1 MTKSADKL
9 LCVIYRDYL
18 SRIKL
23 GQSMSDANR
32 FTTDYFETETYSVSK
47 NNDDI
52 IQLKTE
58 LRKAD
63 LLKVSVS
70 GNANLTPYGIEY
82 MENRFKNGLAEVLDF
97 LSKFLPY

>member
-1 MTKSADKL
+1 MTKKADKL

-32 FTTDYFETETYSVSK
+32 FTTDYFETETSSVSK

>member
-32 FTTDYFETETYSVSK
+32 FTTDYFETETSSVSK